1 MSDNQPFNASI
12 TDSVIF
18 RDIFGTEDMRRIW
31 SDQHRTQR
39 YLDVEAAL
47 AKTQGQLGLIPADAA
62 TEIASKCQVAN
73 FDFTL
78 LKQRTELIGYPVLP
92 VVEQLTALCRDG
104 LGQWS
109 HWGATTQDI
118 TDTASVLQIR
128 DSLAVM
134 EADLAATAAAAATL
148 TLRHRDTLMMGR
160 SNLQQAVPI
169 TFGFKMGEVLAAL
182 RRHQARLQELKPR
195 LGTLEFGGAC
205 GTLASLG
212 TAGLAVQEGMAKELD
227 LAVPEIAWHTHRDRI
242 AEVGCWLGLLTGT
255 LAKVALDVKLLM
267 QTEVGEVSEPF
278 VPGRGTSST
287 MPQKRN
293 PISCCYI
300 TANAAVVRQYVAA
313 LLNAM
318 VEDHERATG
327 TWEIEWVVLPAIF
340 TAAAGALAQ
349 AKFMLSGL
357 EVHADKMRAN
367 VDLTQGLV
375 MSEAVMMALGP
386 KIGREKAHN
395 LLSPLCTQAANE
407 HKPLLDLLVADP
419 TISQQFD
426 RAALEKIMDP
436 AQYLGI
442 AGETIDRL
450 MR

>member
-1 MSDNQPFNASI
+1 MPENRNVTASI
-12 TDSVIF
+12 TDSLIF
-18 RDIFGTEDMRRIW
+18 RDIFSTEDMRRIW
-31 SDQHRTQR
+31 SDEHRTQR

-47 AKTQGQLGLIPADAA
+47 AKTQGQLGIIPADAA
-62 TEIASKCQVAN
+62 TEIASQCRAEN
-73 FDFTL
+73 IDFGL
-78 LKQRTELIGYPVLP
+78 LKQRTELVVYPVLG
-92 VVEQLTALCRDG
+92 VVEQLTNLCQDG

-118 TDTASVLQIR
+118 TDTASVLQLR
-128 DSLAVM
+128 DALAVL
-134 EADLAATAAAAATL
+134 EADLAATIAAAATL

-195 LGTLEFGGAC
+195 LFTLEFGGVC

-212 TAGLAVQEGMAKELD
+212 MRGLEVQEGLANELD
-227 LAVPEIAWHTHRDRI
+227 LAVPETAWHTHRDRI
-242 AEVGCWLGLLTGT
+242 AEAGCWLGLLTGT
-255 LAKVALDVKLLM
+255 LAKLALDIKLLM
-267 QTEVGEVSEPF
+267 QTEVGEASEPF

-313 LLNAM
+313 LLGAM
-318 VEDHERATG
+318 AEDHERATG
-327 TWEIEWVVLPAIF
+327 PWEIEWIVLPAIC

-349 AKFMLSGL
+349 AKFLLSGL
-357 EVHADKMRAN
+357 EVHADQMRAN
-367 VDLTQGLV
+367 VHLTQGLV

-386 KIGREKAHN
+386 KIGREKEHN
-395 LLSPLCTQAANE
+395 LLSPLCTQATNE
-407 HKPLLDLLVADP
+407 HQPLLDLLVADP
-419 TISQQFD
+419 TVSQQLD

-436 AQYLGI
+436 AHYLGI